1 MYAIVDFKGQQLRM
15 EKDKTIKVPFLADLE
30 PGNELEL
37 DDVLLLKDDKD
48 NVLVGQPTLDNV
60 KIVAEVVDHGK
71 DKKIIVFKKKRRK
84 GYAKKQGHR
93 QNFTTILVKDIT
105 Q

>member
-15 EKDKTIKVPFLADLE
+15 EKDKTVKVPYLAELE

-60 KIVAEVVDHGK
+60 KIVAEIVDHGK
-71 DKKIIVFKKKRRK
+71 DKKIVVFKKKRRK
-84 GYAKKQGHR
+84 GYAKKTGHR
-93 QNFTTILVKDIT
+93 QNYTTILVKDII